1 MKAADIINCASADE
15 VAEARELVADLEAK
29 GHSRE
34 FIAKAKAD
42 LALVESHNL
51 PFATAPEDDDYA
63 DLPNED
69 GINEDGQN
77 VFHPG
82 CY

>member
-1 MKAADIINCASADE
+1 MKASEIINCSTAEE
-15 VAEARELVADLEAK
+15 VIEARELVASLEAE
-29 GHSRE
+29 GYSRE

-42 LALVESHNL
+42 LAIVEGHNL
-51 PFATAPEDDDYA
+51 PFASCPNEVEPPY
-63 DLPNED
+63 NED

-82 CY
+82 AY

>member
-1 MKAADIINCASADE
+1 MKASDIINCSTAEE
-15 VAEARELVADLEAK
+15 VQEARALVAGLEAHK

-42 LALVESHNL
+42 LAIVEAHYL
-51 PFATAPEDDDYA
+51 PFVSCPDEVEPPY
-63 DLPNED
+63 NED

-77 VFHPG
+77 VFRPG
-82 CY
+82 AY